1 MTGRWYALSAAMLH
15 TACHAPNGTFTGQA
29 FAPVV
34 SAEVSP
40 AHSAFADGIALGL
53 HFEDSGRG
61 YEGYLWEIARTGAG
75 HVSLVIQWSMT
86 DIRASE
92 VRRHPLFTPT
102 DEDVIRVIRQAKAF
116 GLEVTLF
123 PILWI
128 EERADGEWRGRLA
141 PEDPAAWFASYRS
154 FVLHYAAIAA
164 AEGVWALS
172 VGSELG
178 SMEMWETQW
187 RALISSCR
195 EVFAGPLL
203 YSANWDHAER
213 TPFWDA
219 LDFIGVTGYY
229 ELATE
234 EDPEPGVE
242 PLSRAWR
249 PIIEQ
254 LRVLSEEN
262 ARPVLITEVGYVA
275 QSIAAARPWDYTV
288 DGDVDLGAQYE
299 AFVALTRLWNQE
311 PFLAGVFVWNWFGD
325 GGSQDNG
332 YTPRNKPSEQVLR
345 RWFGGSMSGAR

>member
-1 MTGRWYALSAAMLH
+1 MLH

-29 FAPVV
+29 FAPVA

-40 AHSAFADGIALGL
+40 ANSAFADGIALGL

-75 HVSLVIQWSMT
+75 HVSIVIQWSMT

-92 VRRHPLFTPT
+92 VRRHSLFTPT

-178 SMEMWETQW
+178 SMEIWETQW

-254 LRVLSEEN
+254 LRVLSEEHE
-262 ARPVLITEVGYVA
+262 RPLLITEVGYVA
-275 QSIAAARPWDYTV
+275 QRIAAARPWDYTV
-288 DGDVDLGAQYE
+288 DGDIDLGAQYE
-299 AFVALTRLWNQE
+299 AFVALTHAWNQE

>member
-275 QSIAAARPWDYTV
+275 QSIAAARPWDSTV
-288 DGDVDLGAQYE
+288 DGDVDLGAHYE